1 MRVVLDTNVWLSAM
15 LWGGVPGQILQRVE
29 SGELQAIG
37 SEPILDE
44 LRRTLDRPKLKK
56 RLTQLRLEAD
66 AVLRAIRQIMIVV
79 PTALIE
85 VPNLRDPKDAIIVA
99 AAISGNVEAII
110 TGDQDLLV
118 LVAVEAIP
126 ILLPR
131 DFLSNWFP
139 F

>member
-1 MRVVLDTNVWLSAM
+1 MSVVLDTNVWLSAI

-37 SEPILDE
+37 SEAILDE
-44 LRRTLDRPKLKK
+44 LTRTLNRPKLQK
-56 RLTQLRLEAD
+56 RLKQLGLEAD
-66 AVLRAIRQIMIVV
+66 AVMQAIRQVMVVV
-79 PTALIE
+79 PTVSIE

-99 AAISGNVEAII
+99 AAIAGNVEAIV

-118 LVAVEAIP
+118 LGTVEGIP

-131 DFLSNWFP
+131 DFLSN
-139 F
+139 